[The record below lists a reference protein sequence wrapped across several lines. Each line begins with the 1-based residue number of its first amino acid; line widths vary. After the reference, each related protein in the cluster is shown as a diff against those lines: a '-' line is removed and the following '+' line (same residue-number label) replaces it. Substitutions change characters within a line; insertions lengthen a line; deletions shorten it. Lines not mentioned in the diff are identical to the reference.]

1 MFAVQNLFARLVDH
15 LVCCLIV
22 WVFGDFFFLC
32 VFFRVSKKPR
42 EMKGKNSKKISLKY
56 TAARLHEKG
65 VLLEIE
71 DLQSNQ

>member
-1 MFAVQNLFARLVDH
+1 MFAVQNLFAHLVDH
-15 LVCCLIV
+15 LVCCLVV
-22 WVFGDFFFLC
+22 WFLGDFFNL
-32 VFFRVSKKPR
+32 FFRVSKKPR